1 MNVVAS
7 WALSKSSAVFLRLF
21 VMLTHPEKLA
31 DVYAIY
37 VGKMISLMLI

>member
-1 MNVVAS
+1 MNVVAR
-7 WALSKSSAVFLRLF
+7 WALSKSSVIFLRLF
-21 VMLTHPEKLA
+21 VMLTYPERLA